1 MLHRRFDPL
10 GLTSNILTNDVFAYK
25 AVGSTIDLA
34 LKGHINN
41 AGTQFS
47 SLLSHCFSQFLVYHN
62 LQKFTE
68 AKTKLQKLSLTK
80 HRNLLL

>member
-1 MLHRRFDPL
+1 MLLTRYQCVSNMLHRRFDPL

-25 AVGSTIDLA
+25 AVISTIVLA

-47 SLLSHCFSQFLVYHN
+47 SLLSRCF
-62 LQKFTE
+62 FT
-68 AKTKLQKLSLTK
+68 LFSVP
-80 HRNLLL
+80 